1 MQTIL
6 EQIDQIDLNVL
17 DQADLYLLAAK
28 LQETAQRAAVA
39 MLERVGQP

>member
-1 MQTIL
+1 MQAMFD
-6 EQIDQIDLNVL
+6 QIDQIELDDLDAV
-17 DQADLYLLAAK
+17 DLYLLTAK